1 MKLHPVDNDI
11 GAPELFCGP
20 TVICAITGK
29 PLSEVLAVIKDNR
42 EHFARDLERHRC
54 DPALV
59 QLPDL
64 SGLEFV
70 SQLRSRGSQVPTIM
84 ITATT
89 DPALERRAAELGIKQ
104 VLQKPLSNQVLLR
117 AVREELE

>member
-1 MKLHPVDNDI
+1 M
-11 GAPELFCGP
+11 
-20 TVICAITGK
+20 ICAITGK

-117 AVREELE
+117 AVRKEME

>member
-1 MKLHPVDNDI
+1 MPGCSSCMPI
-11 GAPELFCGP
+11 RAPRTSRHSCLCVRRTKSCGYWRSNWERPTRSAASCGP

-29 PLSEVLAVIKDNR
+29 PLSEVLAVIKDDR

-70 SQLRSRGSQVPTIM
+70 SQLRSRGSQVLFFNV
-84 ITATT
+84 TATT
-89 DPALERRAAELGIKQ
+89 
-104 VLQKPLSNQVLLR
+104 
-117 AVREELE
+117 

>member
-1 MKLHPVDNDI
+1 M
-11 GAPELFCGP
+11 
-20 TVICAITGK
+20 ICAITGK

-89 DPALERRAAELGIKQ
+89 DPALERRTAELGIKQ

-117 AVREELE
+117 AVRKEME

>member
-1 MKLHPVDNDI
+1 M
-11 GAPELFCGP
+11 
-20 TVICAITGK
+20 ICAITGK

-117 AVREELE
+117 AVRKEMK

>member
-1 MKLHPVDNDI
+1 
-11 GAPELFCGP
+11 
-20 TVICAITGK
+20 VICAITGK

-117 AVREELE
+117 AVRKEME

>member
-1 MKLHPVDNDI
+1 M
-11 GAPELFCGP
+11 
-20 TVICAITGK
+20 ICAITGK

-89 DPALERRAAELGIKQ
+89 DPALERRTAELGIKQ
-104 VLQKPLSNQVLLR
+104 VLQKPLSNQVLLP
-117 AVREELE
+117 AVRKEME

>member
-1 MKLHPVDNDI
+1 M
-11 GAPELFCGP
+11 
-20 TVICAITGK
+20 ICAITGK

-64 SGLEFV
+64 SSLEFV

-117 AVREELE
+117 AVRKEME